1 VSGVVYV
8 NWEIGFHFSF
18 SSYDWIFALR
28 DAEPITAMELIASIG
43 ICIPLMAITIMQLH
57 QFPDSAFLAMYIPT
71 TRALLHEVDVY
82 E

>member
-1 VSGVVYV
+1 MSGVVYV